1 MLFLLFYKIDKIS
14 SQKYKKIKHNLIL
27 NRYFDN
33 IIKSYCTQKKTHLT
47 FFNKK
52 VIIEKETSPNL
63 KKKMKELRYLDKYF
77 IKYKFSFSLG
87 ILITII
93 AQIFSL
99 FTPKLISSSLE
110 AIEKFDKLSSVEK
123 SSTMVIGQ
131 YREELIHNV
140 LLIIATTIIAG
151 FLTFLMRQTLIVM
164 SRHIEFDLK
173 NEVFRQ
179 YENLSQNFYKQ
190 NRTGDLMN
198 RISEDVSKV
207 RMYVGP
213 AVMYTINT
221 FIRFAIVI
229 AYMYNVSPRLTLYTL
244 LPLPILSYAIFKLS
258 SEINIRSTVFQQY
271 LSKVSSF
278 TQEIFSGIR
287 VIKAYSLENQQ
298 QNNLISLAEESK
310 SKSLSLARVQSLF
323 GPLMLALIGI
333 SNLVLIYFGGML
345 YINGTIKSIGT
356 IAEFILYV
364 NMLTWPVASLGW
376 VSSMVQEAEASQKR
390 LNEFLKIVPDIQN
403 NNPSSST
410 VDGTISFENVSYTY
424 EDTNIEAL
432 KNISFT
438 VKKGETLA
446 ILGKTGSGK
455 STLLS
460 LISRMYDVT
469 EGQVK
474 IDGKEISQ
482 LNLFDLRNS
491 IGIVPQDAFLF
502 SDSIKNNIKFGKENA
517 TDDEVI
523 AAAKSAVVHDNIE
536 GFNKGYDTI
545 LGERGITLSGGQKQR
560 VSIARA
566 IIKKPE
572 ILLFDDCLSAVDTE
586 TEEAILNNL
595 FEICKDKTTIIVS
608 HRVSSA
614 KNADKII
621 ILENGKII
629 QQGFHNQ
636 LINEN
641 GYYSALYLKQLS
653 EKELL

>member
-1 MLFLLFYKIDKIS
+1 
-14 SQKYKKIKHNLIL
+14 
-27 NRYFDN
+27 
-33 IIKSYCTQKKTHLT
+33 
-47 FFNKK
+47 
-52 VIIEKETSPNL
+52 
-63 KKKMKELRYLDKYF
+63 MKELSYLNKYF
-77 IKYKFSFSLG
+77 IKYKYSFSFG

-93 AQIFSL
+93 AQIFFL
-99 FTPKLISSSLE
+99 FTPKLVSQSFDT
-110 AIEKFDKLSSVEK
+110 IEKFLKLSESDRQ
-123 SSTMVIGQ
+123 SSIIVGYYKQ
-131 YREELIHNV
+131 DLIHNV
-140 LLIIATTIIAG
+140 LLIIGSAIVAG

-173 NEVFRQ
+173 NEVFSQ
-179 YENLSQNFYKQ
+179 YQNLSQNFYKQ

-229 AYMYNVSPRLTLYTL
+229 LYMYNVSPLLTLYTL
-244 LPLPILSYAIFKLS
+244 LPLPLLSYCIFKLS
-258 SEINIRSTVFQQY
+258 SEINKRSTTFQQY

-287 VIKAYSLENQQ
+287 VIKAYSLEKQH
-298 QNNLISLAEESK
+298 QNNMITLSDESK

-323 GPLMLALIGI
+323 GPLMIALIGI
-333 SNLVLIYFGGML
+333 SNLVVIYFGGIM
-345 YINGTIKSIGT
+345 YINGTIPNIGT

-390 LNEFLKIVPDIQN
+390 LNEFLKIEPEIKN
-403 NNPSSST
+403 NNPNSSDIQGS
-410 VDGTISFENVSYTY
+410 IAFENVSFTY

-432 KNISFT
+432 KNVTFS
-438 VKKGETLA
+438 VKNGETLA

-455 STLLS
+455 STILS
-460 LISRMYDVT
+460 LISRLYDVT
-469 EGQVK
+469 EGK
-474 IDGKEISQ
+474 ITIDGNEIRT
-482 LNLFDLRNS
+482 LNLNDLRNN

-502 SDSIKNNIKFGKENA
+502 SDTIKNNIKFGNQNA
-517 TDDEVI
+517 TDEEVI
-523 AAAKSAVVHDNIE
+523 EAAKNAVVHDNITA
-536 GFNKGYDTI
+536 FNKQYDTI

-566 IIKKPE
+566 IIKDPA

-586 TEEAILNNL
+586 TEETILNNL

-621 ILENGKII
+621 ILEDGKII
-629 QQGFHNQ
+629 QQGSHNQ
-636 LINEN
+636 LINQE
-641 GYYSALYLKQLS
+641 GYYASLYLKQLS